1 VKQVESE
8 SSDSSESG
16 SSKSVQGPGLASLKC
31 EKWLCTN
38 EECCDPIPGYDHSG
52 SEGDSSSS

>member
-1 VKQVESE
+1 MESE